1 LGGRGSEFAAF
12 GFIHLPFPNW
22 NIQKFPKRFSIIP
35 IIRKKATFNVPK
47 FGIKSR

>member
-22 NIQKFPKRFSIIP
+22 NIRKFPKRFSTIP
-35 IIRKKATFNVPK
+35 IFGKRQLSIFQSLEKAD
-47 FGIKSR
+47 R